1 VRVRQLSISTLDT
14 ICWIARLGSFTA
26 AAERL
31 HTTQPAISQRVREF
45 ETNIGVRIFLRQG
58 RGVEL
63 TIEGRELVRK
73 AEPLLE
79 QLEDLAISMQ
89 PDGAAYGLIRLGIGN
104 ISMSWF
110 PQLVEKL
117 RTLMPN
123 LKFEVDVDHGGM
135 LLEKLDARKLD
146 IVVVAGPVDTEK
158 FAGVSLGYDRMLWV
172 TSPTALTKAGTADLT
187 ELFKA
192 MPVWCVP
199 RASFYTRIAISHLAK
214 FGVDPY
220 KIDVM
225 NNMAAQMEMIVQ
237 GGGIGL
243 LSHTLIKRALND
255 GTLIAL
261 PDEAQ
266 PTEPVHFSV
275 AYAKEDPHRAVL
287 QIVEQALLMSDLD
300 RPNGEGRM
308 G

>member
-1 VRVRQLSISTLDT
+1 MRTVQLSISTLDT

-45 ETNIGVRIFLRQG
+45 EANIGVRIFQRQG

-73 AEPLLE
+73 AEPLLK
-79 QLEDLAISMQ
+79 QLEDLAVSMQ
-89 PDGAAYGLIRLGIGN
+89 PDGSTYGLIRLGLGN

-110 PQLVEKL
+110 PKLVERL
-117 RTLMPN
+117 RVIMPN
-123 LKFEVDVDHGGM
+123 LNFEVDVDHGGM

-146 IVVVAGPVDTEK
+146 VVMVAGPVDAAK
-158 FAGVSLGYDRMLWV
+158 FSSVSLGYDRMLWV
-172 TSPTALTKAGTADLT
+172 TSPKALEKAGTTDPGG
-187 ELFKA
+187 LFRNL
-192 MPVWCVP
+192 PVWCVP
-199 RASFYTRIAISHLAK
+199 RASFYTRIAITHLAK
-214 FGVDPY
+214 FGIDPY

-225 NNMAAQMEMIVQ
+225 NNMAAQMEMILQ
-237 GGGIGL
+237 GDGIGL
-243 LSHTLIKRALND
+243 LSRSMIKRYLED

-266 PTEPVHFSV
+266 LTEPLHFSIS
-275 AYAKEDPHRAVL
+275 YAKLDPHRAVL
-287 QIVEQALLMSDLD
+287 QIVEQALLVSGLES
-300 RPNGEGRM
+300 RTELIQCV
-308 G
+308 